1 MKIGG
6 LELLQDEILT
16 PTFED
21 IVLLWCLEKVDSS
34 FPGKIRKNFGDQINS
49 GTPLKELEIEIF
61 KYLSEHYSSSIESDR
76 HIDDILST
84 VNEDFVIKHETNI
97 TFNKLEI
104 ETIKQELLECQ
115 TKNNNAI
122 DKDIPIEDI
131 AKIECDEEVFAD
143 NVDQNSEDYPS
154 DALNDDLSHIG
165 IENGKIEHLS
175 IKQEDSENL
184 KLLQNK
190 ASAIKQNS
198 AQTCDICNKK
208 LSSKRRLREHLE
220 SVHKKTFTCKLCQ
233 EVFSIRKD
241 LILHRT
247 EEHKRVCMNIFL
259 CNIFSLG
266 NEIYLLNHN

>member
-1 MKIGG
+1 MIIGG

-34 FPGKIRKNFGDQINS
+34 FPGKIRKNFGEQINS

-143 NVDQNSEDYPS
+143 NVDQNSEDYLS
-154 DALNDDLSHIG
+154 DALNDDLSDID
-165 IENGKIEHLS
+165 IENGKIEHSS
-175 IKQEDSENL
+175 IKEEDSENL

-233 EVFSIRKD
+233 EVFPSRKD

-247 EEHKRVCMNIFL
+247 EEHKKVCMNNFS
-259 CNIFSLG
+259 CNIFFAWKL
-266 NEIYLLNHN
+266 NLLTES